1 MMHELHSEEY
11 YKNPASSQATM
22 ALIYDP
28 WYFKR
33 LRSEELWL
41 KDSSDKLFTNP
52 ISRIA
57 RKKMD

>member
-41 KDSSDKLFTNP
+41 KDSSDKLFTTP
-52 ISRIA
+52 SPE
-57 RKKMD
+57 